1 MSGSSLCKPHCKAM
15 IKTIQKAHHC
25 RRSTFL
31 GRLYKRRYSCLAK
44 QHMNKERNSG
54 QRLLIKWPI
63 HVETFKIPNMSWH
76 QGVRLIILAVKLPV
90 WLNRCLHLLQFF
102 MAVPSLPPFL
112 CVFLLLRYRH
122 TCGDTLGLEWTL
134 IWPITLTFQIADHP
148 KASYSECSIPS
159 FPALW
164 RDIQHAPPTP
174 LIGQFS
180 FKWACFAS
188 THFFPHIFQGC
199 GFYWSL
205 SSQGCWCLDWG
216 TQQQLVG
223 LLMVVSPAGCSVLG
237 FEWCQAQQLPC
248 SPTALSEDAC

>member
-1 MSGSSLCKPHCKAM
+1 MQNIKFCSLNGRSALKHLKPPTCFGIMEWDFSFLLSNYPWDWTDVCTYLKSSMPLFLC
-15 IKTIQKAHHC
+15 
-25 RRSTFL
+25 
-31 GRLYKRRYSCLAK
+31 LY
-44 QHMNKERNSG
+44 
-54 QRLLIKWPI
+54 
-63 HVETFKIPNMSWH
+63 
-76 QGVRLIILAVKLPV
+76 LPV
-90 WLNRCLHLLQFF
+90 SLADTDTCTETHNPLPSPPPGMQARSGFRPNPHL
-102 MAVPSLPPFL
+102 ANYSDLPN
-112 CVFLLLRYRH
+112 CR
-122 TCGDTLGLEWTL
+122 
-134 IWPITLTFQIADHP
+134 DHP
-148 KASYSECSIPS
+148 KASYSECNIPS

-188 THFFPHIFQGC
+188 THFFPHIFQCC

-205 SSQGCWCLDWG
+205 SSQGCWCLNRG

>member
-1 MSGSSLCKPHCKAM
+1 M
-15 IKTIQKAHHC
+15 
-25 RRSTFL
+25 F
-31 GRLYKRRYSCLAK
+31 
-44 QHMNKERNSG
+44 
-54 QRLLIKWPI
+54 
-63 HVETFKIPNMSWH
+63 WH
-76 QGVRLIILAVKLPV
+76 RGVRLIILTVKLPM
-90 WLNRCLHLLQFF
+90 WLNRCLHLRRFCSAF
-102 MAVPSLPPFL
+102 PPFL
-112 CVFLLLRYRH
+112 SASLLWYRH
-122 TCGDTLGLEWTL
+122 TRGPSLGVEQTL
-134 IWPITLTFQIADHP
+134 IWPITLTFQSADHP
-148 KASYSECSIPS
+148 KASYSECNIPA
-159 FPALW
+159 FLALW

-205 SSQGCWCLDWG
+205 SSQGCWCLGWG

-248 SPTALSEDAC
+248 SPTALAEDAC

>member
-1 MSGSSLCKPHCKAM
+1 MANSFLKQKTPTYFGIREWDLSFSLSNYPCDWTDVCTYFNSSSLILLCLSVSDTEHMCTHTHIQMQTHSGFRLNPHLANYSDLPN
-15 IKTIQKAHHC
+15 C
-25 RRSTFL
+25 R
-31 GRLYKRRYSCLAK
+31 
-44 QHMNKERNSG
+44 
-54 QRLLIKWPI
+54 
-63 HVETFKIPNMSWH
+63 
-76 QGVRLIILAVKLPV
+76 
-90 WLNRCLHLLQFF
+90 
-102 MAVPSLPPFL
+102 
-112 CVFLLLRYRH
+112 
-122 TCGDTLGLEWTL
+122 
-134 IWPITLTFQIADHP
+134 DHP
-148 KASYSECSIPS
+148 KASYSECNIPS